1 MSESVEVSPFFER
14 GEIGHDGFAAETYV
28 AGFRCASG
36 TSGGVE
42 ITLPAEIVERTVL
55 TGARLSLSLSPEW
68 GLVLDGEGLSDE
80 VLEAASAAGGLR
92 DQTLESLISG
102 CLNLDL
108 LGGEDDPVGDLTA
121 LREQMVRGLAQL
133 DATLERAQEAAG
145 ALVGTAWAHPD
156 RQGKPDNVGAID
168 GPRVA
173 AVKAAGV
180 G

>member
-14 GEIGHDGFAAETYV
+14 GETGHDGFPAESYV

-36 TSGGVE
+36 TGGGVE

-55 TGARLSLSLSPEW
+55 TGSRLSVSLSPE
-68 GLVLDGEGLSDE
+68 GRLVLDGEGLSDE

-92 DQTLESLISG
+92 DQTLESLVSG

-121 LREQMVRGLAQL
+121 LRGQMVRALAQL
-133 DATLERAQEAAG
+133 DATLEE
-145 ALVGTAWAHPD
+145 LKK
-156 RQGKPDNVGAID
+156 RQA
-168 GPRVA
+168 R
-173 AVKAAGV
+173 
-180 G
+180 